1 MLIRMIYASR
11 VAGILGPSDVKDIVR
26 SSVRNNAPL
35 GITGALLLSNGI
47 FLQCLEGDHL
57 PVNALYHRIL
67 LDQRHRDPAILAYSE
82 IDARLYGAWNMGL
95 VPNTDANRLV
105 FLKYSPQAEFDP
117 YGMRPR
123 ALEALFAELVEEA
136 RVITAL
142 GRDAAGGGG

>member
-1 MLIRMIYASR
+1 MTETLHEPAGDPRSEPRDGIRLRCCRA
-11 VAGILGPSDVKDIVR
+11 
-26 SSVRNNAPL
+26 
-35 GITGALLLSNGI
+35 
-47 FLQCLEGDHL
+47 
-57 PVNALYHRIL
+57 
-67 LDQRHRDPAILAYSE
+67 
-82 IDARLYGAWNMGL
+82 DARLYGAWNMGL

-117 YGMRPR
+117 YAMRPR